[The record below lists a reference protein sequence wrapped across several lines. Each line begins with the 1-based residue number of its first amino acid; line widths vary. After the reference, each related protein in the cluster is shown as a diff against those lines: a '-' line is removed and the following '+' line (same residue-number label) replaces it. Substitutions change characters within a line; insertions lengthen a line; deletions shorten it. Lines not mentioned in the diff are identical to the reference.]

1 MNAREEKLR
10 MLSDLIDLA
19 KADDNVNEIERN
31 FLVTVAEQMGLS
43 PDDFTEAMRV
53 ENAGVSAKSETERII
68 QFHRLVLLMNVD
80 QESAQ
85 EELELVKNLALKM
98 GLNPMAVNK
107 VLRTMHNYPNKVL
120 PPNVLIEIFKENFN

>member
-10 MLSDLIDLA
+10 MLSDLIDIA
-19 KADDNVNEIERN
+19 KADENVNEIERN
-31 FLVTVAEQMGLS
+31 FLVTVAEHMGLS
-43 PDDFTEAMRV
+43 PEDFNEAMHI

-68 QFHRLVLLMNVD
+68 QFHRMVLLMNVD
-80 QESAQ
+80 QGSAA
-85 EELELVKNLALKM
+85 EELNLIKNLALKM

-120 PPNVLIEIFKENFN
+120 PPDVLISIFKENFN